1 MADQIGRLTGTYG
14 GGLCRTQIAGQ
25 SGYVVGSEY
34 ARTAAPAGYPR
45 DEIDPV
51 RFAVYDG
58 GCTTRRGKDAA
69 SKLK

>member
-1 MADQIGRLTGTYG
+1 ML
-14 GGLCRTQIAGQ
+14 
-25 SGYVVGSEY
+25 SGEH
-34 ARTAAPAGYPR
+34 ARTAAAAGYSR